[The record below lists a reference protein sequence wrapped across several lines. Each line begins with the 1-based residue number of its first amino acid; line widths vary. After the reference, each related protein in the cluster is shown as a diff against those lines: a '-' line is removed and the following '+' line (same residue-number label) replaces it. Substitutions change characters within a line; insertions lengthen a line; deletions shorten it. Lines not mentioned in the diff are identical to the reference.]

1 MQVILYSMTGC
12 SYCSA
17 AEILL
22 NANKIPFEKKMLD
35 QNFTREWIREQYPT
49 AGSFPVVVVD
59 GYYIG
64 GYVQLK
70 EELKKQSDPRS
81 FLSE

>member
-1 MQVILYSMTGC
+1 MTGC
-12 SYCSA
+12 SYCNA

-35 QNFTREWIREQYPT
+35 QDFTREWIREQYPT
-49 AGSFPVVVVD
+49 AGSFPIVVVD